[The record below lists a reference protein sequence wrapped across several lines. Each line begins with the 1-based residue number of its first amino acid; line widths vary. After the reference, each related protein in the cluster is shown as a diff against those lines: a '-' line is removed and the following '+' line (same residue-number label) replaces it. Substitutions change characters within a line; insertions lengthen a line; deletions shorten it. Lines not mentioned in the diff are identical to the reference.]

1 MRKVID
7 TLKYILIVSLS
18 LLVFISF
25 YTLVSV
31 KIFGKDYVSFFGYTY
46 FAVASGS
53 MSPTI
58 ETNDIIIVKIN
69 GTYKKGDII
78 TYKSKND
85 FITHRVTNIF
95 EKTINT
101 KGDFN
106 NTEDNTVNKEDVL
119 GKVVLIIPS
128 KVVVRI
134 LGVILLIIVGAI
146 LVNFEDIFKKFV
158 VKDKK
163 LDENS
168 PLDYTMP
175 IEVNEVEK
183 ALMEE
188 MLSKTKGIS
197 AVRLGNDGEKK
208 IELKLNKKV
217 IDKKE
222 EAFTERK
229 EMLKEILSLLSG
241 NNSKKAKITKA
252 GAIKLKYLYKITKT
266 ISLNTEHVEEIVDD
280 PPFEE
285 VYNYDFEE
293 IGFTK
298 TIRNKLY
305 EMPLYAYILIMIYA
319 IVYDDNY
326 FFDAMFK
333 MFKYRIKLDVK
344 GDFLKDKHK
353 IDKCMKLME
362 SIIDATGKKDAFEIE
377 KVVDLVKLDK
387 KFD

>member
-7 TLKYILIVSLS
+7 ALKYFLIVSLS
-18 LLVFISF
+18 LLVLISF

-85 FITHRVTNIF
+85 FITHRVTNVF

-119 GKVVLIIPS
+119 GKVVLIMPS

-188 MLSKTKGIS
+188 MLSKTKGINS
-197 AVRLGNDGEKK
+197 IKLGNNGEKK
-208 IELKLNKKV
+208 IELKLNQKV
-217 IDKKE
+217 IDEKE
-222 EAFTERK
+222 SAFTERK

-266 ISLNTEHVEEIVDD
+266 ISLNTEHVEELVDD

-298 TIRNKLY
+298 AIRNKLY
-305 EMPLYAYILIMIYA
+305 EMPLYSYILIMIYA
-319 IVYDDNY
+319 IVYDDVY

>member
-7 TLKYILIVSLS
+7 ALKYFLIVSLS
-18 LLVFISF
+18 LLVLISF

-85 FITHRVTNIF
+85 FITHRVTNVF

-119 GKVVLIIPS
+119 GKVVLIMPS
-128 KVVVRI
+128 KVVIRI

-188 MLSKTKGIS
+188 MLSKTKGINS
-197 AVRLGNDGEKK
+197 IKLGNNGEKK
-208 IELKLNKKV
+208 IELKLNQKV
-217 IDKKE
+217 IDEKE
-222 EAFTERK
+222 SSFTERK

-266 ISLNTEHVEEIVDD
+266 ISLNTEHVEELVDD

-298 TIRNKLY
+298 AIRNKLY
-305 EMPLYAYILIMIYA
+305 EMPLYSYILIMIYA
-319 IVYDDNY
+319 IVYDDVY

>member
-69 GTYKKGDII
+69 AAYKKNDII

-85 FITHRVTNIF
+85 YITHRVTNIF

-134 LGVILLIIVGAI
+134 LGIVLLVIVAAI
-146 LVNFEDIFKKFV
+146 LINFEDIFKKFI
-158 VKDKK
+158 VKDKNI
-163 LDENS
+163 DENS
-168 PLDYTMP
+168 PLEYTMP
-175 IEVNEVEK
+175 IEVNAIEK

-188 MLSKTKGIS
+188 MLSKTKGLS
-197 AVRLGNDGEKK
+197 AIKLGNDGEKK
-208 IELKLNKKV
+208 IELKLNQKV

-222 EAFTERK
+222 ESLNERK

-252 GAIKLKYLYKITKT
+252 GAIKLKYLYKTTKT
-266 ISLNTEHVEEIVDD
+266 ISLNTEHVEELVDD

-298 TIRNKLY
+298 AIRNKLY

-319 IVYDDNY
+319 IVYDDVY

-362 SIIDATGKKDAFEIE
+362 SIIEATGKKDAFEIE

>member
-7 TLKYILIVSLS
+7 ALKYILIVSLS
-18 LLVFISF
+18 LLVIISF
-25 YTLVSV
+25 YTLISV
-31 KIFGKDYVSFFGYTY
+31 KVLGKDYVSFFGYTY
-46 FAVASGS
+46 FAIASGS

-69 GTYKKGDII
+69 GKYKKGDII
-78 TYKSKND
+78 TYKAQND
-85 FITHRVTNIF
+85 YITHRVTNVF

-106 NTEDNTVNKEDVL
+106 NTEDNTVNKENVL

-128 KVVVRI
+128 KIIIRV
-134 LGVILLIIVGAI
+134 LGVILLVIIGAI

-158 VKDKK
+158 VKDKNIE
-163 LDENS
+163 ENS

-175 IEVNEVEK
+175 IEVNEIEK

-197 AVRLGNDGEKK
+197 AIKLGNDGEKK

-241 NNSKKAKITKA
+241 GDNKKAKLTKE
-252 GAIKLKYLYKITKT
+252 GAIKLKYLYKVTKT
-266 ISLNTEHVEEIVDD
+266 ISLNDGHVDELIDD

-305 EMPLYAYILIMIYA
+305 DMPLYAYIIIMVYA
-319 IVYDDNY
+319 IVYDDKY

-333 MFKYRIKLDVK
+333 MIKYRIKLDVK
-344 GDFLKDKHK
+344 GEFLKDKHK
-353 IDKCMKLME
+353 IDKCMKFME
-362 SIIDATGKKDAFEIE
+362 EIIETTGKKDSFEIE

>member
-7 TLKYILIVSLS
+7 ALKYMLIVSLS
-18 LLVFISF
+18 LLVIISF

-31 KIFGKDYVSFFGYTY
+31 KVFGKDYVSFFGYTY
-46 FAVASGS
+46 FAIASGS

-69 GTYKKGDII
+69 GNYKKGDII
-78 TYKSKND
+78 TYKAKND
-85 FITHRVTNIF
+85 YITHRVTNIF

-106 NTEDNTVNKEDVL
+106 NTEDNTVNKDDVL

-128 KVVVRI
+128 KIIVRV
-134 LGVILLIIVGAI
+134 LGVILLVIIGAI

-158 VKDKK
+158 VKDKNIE
-163 LDENS
+163 ENS

-175 IEVNEVEK
+175 IPISKEEND
-183 ALMEE
+183 LLEE
-188 MLSKTKGIS
+188 MLSRTKGIETIK
-197 AVRLGNDGEKK
+197 LGNEGEKK
-208 IELKLNKKV
+208 VELKLNRKI
-217 IDKKE
+217 IDQKQNVYE
-222 EAFTERK
+222 ERK
-229 EMLKEILSLLSG
+229 AMLKEILSLLSG
-241 NNSKKAKITKA
+241 GDNKKAKLTKE
-252 GAIKLKYLYKITKT
+252 GAIKLKYLYKMVKT
-266 ISLNTEHVEEIVDD
+266 ISLNEGHIEELVDD

-305 EMPLYAYILIMIYA
+305 DMPLYAYIIIMIYT
-319 IVYDDNY
+319 IVYDEKY

-333 MFKYRIKLDVK
+333 MIKYRIKLDVK
-344 GDFLKDKHK
+344 GEFLKDKHK
-353 IDKCMKLME
+353 IDKCMKFME
-362 SIIDATGKKDAFEIE
+362 EIIEATGKKDAFEIE

>member
-69 GTYKKGDII
+69 AAYKKNDII

-85 FITHRVTNIF
+85 YITHRVTNIF

-134 LGVILLIIVGAI
+134 LGVVLLVIVAAI
-146 LVNFEDIFKKFV
+146 LINFEDIFKKFI
-158 VKDKK
+158 VKDKNI
-163 LDENS
+163 DENS
-168 PLDYTMP
+168 PLEYTMP
-175 IEVNEVEK
+175 IEVNAIEK

-188 MLSKTKGIS
+188 MLSKTKGLS
-197 AVRLGNDGEKK
+197 AIKLGNDGEKK
-208 IELKLNKKV
+208 IELKLNQKV

-222 EAFTERK
+222 ESLNERK

-252 GAIKLKYLYKITKT
+252 GAIKLKYLYKTTKT
-266 ISLNTEHVEEIVDD
+266 ISLNTEHVEELVDD

-298 TIRNKLY
+298 AIRNKLY

-319 IVYDDNY
+319 IVYDDVY

-362 SIIDATGKKDAFEIE
+362 SIIEATGKKDAFEIE

>member
-7 TLKYILIVSLS
+7 ALKYFLIVSLS
-18 LLVFISF
+18 LLVLISF

-85 FITHRVTNIF
+85 FITHRVTNVF

-119 GKVVLIIPS
+119 GKVVLIMPS
-128 KVVVRI
+128 KVVIRI

-188 MLSKTKGIS
+188 MLSKTKGINS
-197 AVRLGNDGEKK
+197 IKLGNNGEKK
-208 IELKLNKKV
+208 IELKLNQKV
-217 IDKKE
+217 IDEKE
-222 EAFTERK
+222 SAFTERK

-266 ISLNTEHVEEIVDD
+266 ISLNTEHVEELVDD

-298 TIRNKLY
+298 AIRNKLY
-305 EMPLYAYILIMIYA
+305 EMPLYSYILIMIYA
-319 IVYDDNY
+319 IVYDDVY